1 MELLKNIGKVP
12 AQVLADYILK
22 HYGPMSHLKV
32 QKLLYYCEAY
42 HLAYFEESLV
52 PEEFEAWVH
61 GPVCREVYNQLKE
74 NSLLYSDLGFDGS
87 YNPDEVIQ
95 SSLSSDQFQLVNDV
109 LAELSTWTGLQL
121 EAATHREKP
130 WLEARTG
137 YGPADRCENL
147 VSKETMKHFY
157 KAELDVQ

>member
-1 MELLKNIGKVP
+1 METLKNIGKIH

-42 HLAYFEESLV
+42 HLAYFDANLV
-52 PEEFEAWVH
+52 REEFEAWVH

-74 NSLLYSDLGFDGS
+74 NSLLYSDLAFDGS

-95 SSLSSDQFQLVNDV
+95 SELSTDQQQLIKDV
-109 LAELSTWTGLQL
+109 LVELSTWSGLQL
-121 EAATHREKP
+121 EAATHNEKP
-130 WLEARTG
+130 WIEARVG
-137 YGPADRCENL
+137 FGPADRCENI
-147 VSKETMKHFY
+147 VSKETMRDFY
-157 KAELDVQ
+157 KEELNVQ